1 MHIVDMPDDKK
12 DLQTAPTAGPLQEAK
27 EPPVVTRLVIEIR
40 SDGSRTIARGAVED
54 VQSGEK
60 VELKA
65 EGATPF
71 LLIAS
76 LLRSLT
82 DVPLLAK
89 KAASLFL
96 PGKKKP

>member
-1 MHIVDMPDDKK
+1 MADDPKS
-12 DLQTAPTAGPLQEAK
+12 LQTAPGAGPLQESK

-54 VQSGEK
+54 VESGER

-65 EGATPF
+65 EGATPL

-76 LLRSLT
+76 LLRSMT

-89 KAASLFL
+89 KAARLFL

>member
-1 MHIVDMPDDKK
+1 MSAEDDKLK
-12 DLQTAPTAGPLQEAK
+12 KAEAGAIQEQHL
-27 EPPVVTRLVIEIR
+27 PPVVTRLVIEIR
-40 SDGSRTIARGAVED
+40 SDGTRTIARGAVED
-54 VQSGEK
+54 LKSGER

-65 EGATPF
+65 EGATPL

-76 LLRSLT
+76 LLRSLG
-82 DVPLLAK
+82 DVPALAK